1 VTDAQV
7 ISVGEILASARKK
20 KRLRYKKLSSELNID
35 EIYLIA
41 LEEGNFDLIP
51 GGEAY
56 VKGFLRSYAKK
67 LDLNPDDVID
77 NYLSSRK
84 GSLKATKKLSPK
96 NQINSNPKNLPKILL
111 IATFSIIF
119 LLFLG
124 VIFREYESDNQKVTN
139 TVETS
144 TTITS
149 NDSNEMHDESTLLI
163 LKPDENQSSE
173 STGDLITAINSD
185 LDSQAS
191 ALPLEE
197 TPLNR
202 IDIKVYGDCWLEV
215 FNENKRMIYNLAKE
229 GDEFVLNESKVKII
243 AGNFK
248 NVEVSFNDKMVN
260 LEDYANTKQVSC
272 IVLPSGDCSDFRTAD
287 S

>member
-1 VTDAQV
+1 
-7 ISVGEILASARKK
+7 
-20 KRLRYKKLSSELNID
+20 
-35 EIYLIA
+35 
-41 LEEGNFDLIP
+41 
-51 GGEAY
+51 
-56 VKGFLRSYAKK
+56 
-67 LDLNPDDVID
+67 
-77 NYLSSRK
+77 
-84 GSLKATKKLSPK
+84 
-96 NQINSNPKNLPKILL
+96 
-111 IATFSIIF
+111 
-119 LLFLG
+119 
-124 VIFREYESDNQKVTN
+124 
-139 TVETS
+139 
-144 TTITS
+144 
-149 NDSNEMHDESTLLI
+149 MHDERILLI
-163 LKPDENQSSE
+163 LKSNENQSSE

-215 FNENKRMIYNLAKE
+215 FNENKRIIYNLAKE

-248 NVEVSFNDKMVN
+248 NVEVSFNDKIVN